1 MRKKIRVNF
10 LRNMLF
16 LGLLCSFS
24 FFVSCKGN
32 EPKKG
37 ESGEEA
43 TAKSKKKPKKCKLE
57 ECHVRMTHYHEGKL
71 VKGKRGGFFTTLF
84 APKDPLYGQSVP
96 KYNRKRD
103 PAQGKRD

>member
-1 MRKKIRVNF
+1 MRNKFHINF

-16 LGLLCSFS
+16 LWLLCGFS
-24 FFVSCKGN
+24 LFVSCKGN

-43 TAKSKKKPKKCKLE
+43 SAKSKKKPKKCKLE

-71 VKGKRGGFFTTLF
+71 VKGKKGGFFTTLF